1 MTKRP
6 KVWFVVA
13 VLFVVVNLGGAI
25 YALGMRE
32 MPHAALHV
40 ALLFPG
46 AYVVRRLAGRIWGQ
60 RNDRVDGADMLAHPE
75 YTDRLSHLEQSL
87 DAVAIEIERVGEG
100 QRFMARVLTEKRG
113 APAGVPGRA
122 EAVPV
127 EVKDVGPPS
136 SASPRG
142 TRPD

>member
-13 VLFVVVNLGGAI
+13 VLFVVVNLGGAV

-32 MPHAALHV
+32 LPHAALHV
-40 ALLFPG
+40 ALLLPG
-46 AYVVRRLAGRIWGQ
+46 AYVVRRLARRAWGQ
-60 RNDRVDGADMLAHPE
+60 RNDQADGADMLAQPE

-113 APAGVPGRA
+113 APAGVDGGA
-122 EAVPV
+122 EAVSV
-127 EVKDVGPPS
+127 AVKDVAPPS
-136 SASPRG
+136 SASTRG
-142 TRPD
+142 PLSE